1 MLELFNRGGRGADLD
16 WYQYERLLDTPL
28 FGGPIMQCYFLMP
41 EHTGPAES
49 VLDMLRGLYNLGVG
63 ALDVLEA
70 VARTFGRSRADAE
83 EVLGKW
89 GEKPCVPGHFQ
100 EPWVE
105 IEVNKSIV
113 RLCGQ
118 RVKLQTSQISILKL
132 IRGAKDC
139 ICSEKDL
146 PKGDLGHRISRIRS
160 AFRKAALQI
169 KDDTLRDAAVEWS
182 KEIIP
187 RKEGLSYRLTHPER
201 IRLK

>member
-28 FGGPIMQCYFLMP
+28 FGSPVVQYCFWMP
-41 EHTGPAES
+41 GHTGPTES
-49 VLDMLRGLYNLGVG
+49 VLGMLRDLYDLGVE

-70 VARTFGRSRADAE
+70 VARTFGKGRADAE

-89 GEKPCVPGHFQ
+89 GEKPCVDDKMEHPTLRIA
-100 EPWVE
+100 PSTD
-105 IEVNKSIV
+105 EV
-113 RLCGQ
+113 RYCGQ
-118 RVKLQTSQISILKL
+118 RIKLQHQQVIILRTLLTSPNMTTTTSN
-132 IRGAKDC
+132 
-139 ICSEKDL
+139 L
-146 PKGDLGHRISRIRS
+146 PKGDIEHKVSRIRTLL
-160 AFRKAALQI
+160 RKAAEQI

-201 IRLK
+201 IELK